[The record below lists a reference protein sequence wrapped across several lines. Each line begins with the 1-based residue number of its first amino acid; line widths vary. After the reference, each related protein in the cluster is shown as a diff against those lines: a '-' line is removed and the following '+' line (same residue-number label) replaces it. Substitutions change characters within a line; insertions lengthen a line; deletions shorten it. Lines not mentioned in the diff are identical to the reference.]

1 MSEQDLTKEK
11 LVKVIK
17 FGGEEQRLVTVY
29 SVDTWGSF
37 GQHDKTMI
45 FVLEQDDK
53 FNPAWLSKDV
63 VWENK
68 DSRKNRHRTAYR
80 DVRTLEGKIIKIVSD
95 YKTSGRKLLTVQYYI
110 VQNADLCRLE
120 HQSFAGVDMVLLPDN
135 RKMRVNRD
143 SVTFQ

>member
-1 MSEQDLTKEK
+1 MNQIDPTIQKITKS
-11 LVKVIK
+11 IK

-45 FVLEQDDK
+45 FVLEQDNK

-80 DVRTLEGKIIKIVSD
+80 DVRTLEGKVLKIVSD
-95 YKTSGRKLLTVQYYI
+95 YKSSGRKLLTVQYYI

-120 HQSFAGVDMVLLPDN
+120 HQSFAGVDIVLLPDN